1 MGIDRFS
8 NFILKSV
15 NNDSI
20 EEVNVNNNIRLVAS
34 NCIIF
39 DANFLIYQE
48 IVEIENEVN
57 DIIKIIL
64 CLPFINENY
73 TLLEEYLKKILLQP
87 HWQIYNFQNLFDGFN
102 EDEIITRFI
111 TSITNKVPISN
122 NTDELLSIIEIIIY
136 EKILNKIIYLIN
148 KIHYTNFIQSIVIF
162 FDGIPSFSK
171 IIEQRRR
178 RIKTHLESQE
188 RKKLYKIYF
197 DGLEI
202 NNKKLIE
209 NLSKNYNINN
219 NIDLYFN
226 YIKWIKNR
234 FTTNKSISPA
244 SVFITNLEEFIYSK
258 LNKLFPKCKIHI
270 NSSKENG
277 ESDLKIFKYI
287 ALNENNYDYSIHT
300 SDSDLIHQILVQ
312 QTYYKIINRNINLC
326 LIKYIKK
333 NNIDEFAQI
342 IDAPNI
348 IKHLLESYNT
358 INNIKTNN
366 YKIIW
371 DLCLLFY
378 FYGND
383 HLPASIEIGPEL
395 GLEFFYISHYKA
407 LNNNNIINLKKS
419 CINFDLNNL
428 KLLLEKIN
436 ETKQQNIT
444 KIILHRFFKI
454 NNQFVNL
461 LVDKFK
467 LNFEEIKDFLKKFII
482 NRGLN
487 LSIDSNIDDCD
498 MRKLYCIDI
507 ENPEI
512 YKDFSIFNLND
523 VNTKLLIESI
533 NLIENNI
540 DYYDYTYNG
549 LILYYKQINITND
562 VYQDLYNFIND
573 KAITTLNKQYPLFY
587 EYTNINQH
595 IEEKNSYCTNDY
607 LKELYNLILSQF
619 GNMKDYHSNNITY
632 YKYYNTPSLSNIIDF
647 INQINPEVSQ
657 TKLWFKN
664 IKNDNVEK
672 YLDTSSHYLLISPFL
687 LYYNTTND
695 FYKKIQP
702 IDNLWIDDINNFDYK
717 NINFNDFL
725 QVCSNAL
732 NNKNEYFK
740 ISKDNFEI
748 ILNIKNE

>member
-244 SVFITNLEEFIYSK
+244 SVFITNLEEFIYLK

-740 ISKDNFEI
+740 ILKDNFEI